1 MLIIFSLLLLFSV
14 GRKYITS
21 AYHHLFSSYILLFAC
36 RSWAQDKHVTL
47 MFLFILSLGSVDG
60 LRFETKT
67 IGVGDALTLT
77 CPRQKSESYR
87 YLFWMRFISG
97 SLPEVLGG
105 TYAIDYEDHKPVN
118 NNSHFTTKK
127 EQNDFVLQIH
137 RTQLSDTG
145 FYYCIT
151 VKQRHMTFIKR
162 IFLTIKGK
170 NLLK

>member
-1 MLIIFSLLLLFSV
+1 
-14 GRKYITS
+14 
-21 AYHHLFSSYILLFAC
+21 
-36 RSWAQDKHVTL
+36 

-60 LRFETKT
+60 LRLESEI

-87 YLFWMRFISG
+87 YLFWTRFISG
-97 SLPEVLGG
+97 SQPQFLGG
-105 TYAIDYEDHKPVN
+105 TISFDYDIVN
-118 NNSHFTTKK
+118 NNFHFTTKQ
-127 EQNDFVLQIH
+127 EPNGFVLQIH

-145 FYYCIT
+145 FYYCIK
-151 VKQRHMTFIKR
+151 VDYKYMTFIKG